1 MSERIGTW
9 FRWGVGII
17 VTALLAWALTVSTSA
32 ANRSLSTEHRM
43 TVVEVKAD
51 ANTEEH
57 KVIVAK
63 LDGIERLLRQPT
75 GK

>member
-1 MSERIGTW
+1 MSERIGVW
-9 FRWGVGII
+9 VRWAIGVFATI
-17 VTALLAWALTVSTSA
+17 ALVVSA
-32 ANRSLSTEHRM
+32 GSLSKCIDTEHRM